1 MKAYLKKLHLIVGL
15 IALVIFPLTG
25 AYMRWRLVDEFA
37 DNDRFRFSMRANHIY
52 ILLSSLIHISLGS
65 YLRVSAKRRWANL
78 QTAASLLLFISTAIV
93 IAAFFAEFKMGI
105 DRPITLLGM
114 VLASGGTL
122 SHAFIAYRGG
132 TEPND
137 RF

>member
-1 MKAYLKKLHLIVGL
+1 M

-25 AYMRWRLVDEFA
+25 AYMRWRLADEFA
-37 DNDRFRFSMRANHIY
+37 ANDRFRFSMRANHIY

-105 DRPITLLGM
+105 DRPVTLLGM
-114 VLASGGTL
+114 VLASGGT
-122 SHAFIAYRGG
+122 
-132 TEPND
+132 EPND

>member
-1 MKAYLKKLHLIVGL
+1 MKEHLKKVHLIVGL
-15 IALVIFPLTG
+15 VALVIFPLTG
-25 AYMRWRLVDEFA
+25 AYMRLRLADEFA
-37 DNDRFRFSMRANHIY
+37 ANDRFRFSMRANHIY

-65 YLRVSAKRRWANL
+65 YMSVSAKWRLANL
-78 QTAASLLLFISTAIV
+78 QTVASLLLFISTTLV
-93 IAAFFAEFKMGI
+93 IAAFLAEFKMGI
-105 DRPITLLGM
+105 DRPVTLLAM

-122 SHAFIAYRGG
+122 MHAFIAYRGG

>member
-1 MKAYLKKLHLIVGL
+1 MKAHLKKVHLIVGL

-25 AYMRWRLVDEFA
+25 AYMRIYLTDEFA
-37 DNDRFRFSMRANHIY
+37 ASDRLRFSMRANHIY

-65 YLRVSAKRRWANL
+65 YLRVSAKQRWANL
-78 QTAASLLLFISTAIV
+78 QTAASLFLFISTGLV
-93 IAAFFAEFKMGI
+93 IAAFLAEIKMGL
-105 DRPITLLGM
+105 DRPFTLLAM

-122 SHAFIAYRGG
+122 LHAFIAYRSG

>member
-1 MKAYLKKLHLIVGL
+1 
-15 IALVIFPLTG
+15 
-25 AYMRWRLVDEFA
+25 
-37 DNDRFRFSMRANHIY
+37 MRANHIY

-65 YLRVSAKRRWANL
+65 YLRVSAKQRWANL
-78 QTAASLLLFISTAIV
+78 QTAASLLLLISTAIV

-105 DRPITLLGM
+105 DRPVTLLGM

-122 SHAFIAYRGG
+122 LHAFIAYRGG
-132 TEPND
+132 TESND

>member
-1 MKAYLKKLHLIVGL
+1 MKAHLKKVHLTVGL

-25 AYMRWRLVDEFA
+25 AYMRIYLADEFA

-65 YLRVSAKRRWANL
+65 YLRVSAKQRWANL
-78 QTAASLLLFISTAIV
+78 QAAASMLLFTSTALV
-93 IAAFFAEFKMGI
+93 IAAFLAEFKMGI
-105 DRPITLLGM
+105 DRPITLLAM
-114 VLASGGTL
+114 VLASVGTL
-122 SHAFIAYRGG
+122 LHALIAYRSG
-132 TEPND
+132 TEPSD